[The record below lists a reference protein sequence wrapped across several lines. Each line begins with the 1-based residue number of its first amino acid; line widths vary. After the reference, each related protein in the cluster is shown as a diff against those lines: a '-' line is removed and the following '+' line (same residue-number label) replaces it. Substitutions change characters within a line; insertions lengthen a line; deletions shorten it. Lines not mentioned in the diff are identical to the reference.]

1 MADGILKKNCYTE
14 KFTAL
19 MARGNQYVFDVAIS
33 GTKNRIA
40 EAVEAAFGVTVLAV
54 NVTPRDG
61 TIRPNRMRC
70 GHFGRTAQRKIAI
83 VTLKDG
89 DKIEII

>member
-1 MADGILKKNCYTE
+1 MAGRVLKKICYTE

-19 MARGNQYVFDVAIS
+19 AESGNQYVFDVAIS
-33 GTKNRIA
+33 GTKSRIA
-40 EAVEAAFGVTVLAV
+40 EAVELAFGVTVLAV
-54 NVTPRDG
+54 NVIRRDG
-61 TIRPNRMRC
+61 KVRRNRMRR
-70 GHFGRTAQRKIAI
+70 GHFGRTARRKIAI